1 MYCTFLFSM
10 QEKAQGI
17 LHIMKYDLLCC
28 VRKELWNDDLNCFGP
43 SQKSQSDIP
52 WMVAFYGQFF
62 NRSRLIF
69 FNLNLMEN
77 FIPWNDISYKLDEN
91 LFLKNSQ
98 HIFLSVIS
106 KTFFQQM
113 FCFPADMSFSL
124 YLMSIYNSF
133 SSLLL
138 RLSRISVE
146 TEVRGV
152 FLIIRIRILFILF
165 ILLSSIQF
173 K

>member
-91 LFLKNSQ
+91 LFLKNANLRKRK
-98 HIFLSVIS
+98 IYFN
-106 KTFFQQM
+106 
-113 FCFPADMSFSL
+113 L
-124 YLMSIYNSF
+124 YLRPFSF
-133 SSLLL
+133 TLDKSSEAE
-138 RLSRISVE
+138 RKSTSCY
-146 TEVRGV
+146 
-152 FLIIRIRILFILF
+152 
-165 ILLSSIQF
+165 
-173 K
+173 